1 MTQLF
6 LCVSCVEQLQ
16 ADKFDPK
23 NNVFQV
29 KQSRKFL
36 KSKKTTQ
43 LTPPYP
49 NVAEHGLRN
58 ASAEVERRI
67 PRRPH
72 AR

>member
-49 NVAEHGLRN
+49 IDQQP
-58 ASAEVERRI
+58 VE
-67 PRRPH
+67 
-72 AR
+72 